1 MLAVNA
7 VDADKE
13 QRAVEVMKRLEALE
27 IERAEGVWRDR
38 QWVDFDPVA
47 SPNLVYSS
55 DQNG

>member
-13 QRAVEVMKRLEALE
+13 QRAVEVMKRHEAQE

-38 QWVDFDPVA
+38 QW
-47 SPNLVYSS
+47 
-55 DQNG
+55 